1 MGATLERLFFK
12 FYPTTKKETH
22 NPEGE
27 WMRCMALVA
36 TIVHELMF
44 IFCLALVGFGAMIF
58 NFA

>member
-12 FYPTTKKETH
+12 FYPTTKKETE

-36 TIVHELMF
+36 TVVH
-44 IFCLALVGFGAMIF
+44 
-58 NFA
+58 